1 MSILGI
7 GVGALNAAQ
16 SGLVTTEHNIA
27 SASTPG
33 FHRQQILQSANP
45 ANISGSGYFGA
56 GVRVDTVKRL
66 YSQFLETQVLSAQTQ
81 SSYYNAYSAQITQ
94 IDNMLADQ
102 NSGLSTALQGFFVGV
117 QDVSANPSSVPAR
130 QSMISGAEALASR
143 FQSMDGRLDEIR
155 TGVNGQIGS
164 TLTEINVYAQQISD
178 LNTQISLAVG
188 SGNHTPNDLLDQR
201 EQLIADLNQR
211 VNVTTLNQ
219 PDGGINIF
227 IGTGQALVVG
237 GSVFQLT
244 LSSSSDP
251 LNPSVA
257 YATRNGAVALDSNN
271 LTGGT
276 LGGLLK
282 FRSTTLDAA
291 QSKLGMVA
299 IGLAQTFNDQHKLG
313 QDLNGAMGGDMFSI
327 ASPSVIPNQNNPAG
341 TTVAASFGN
350 VRALTGDDYRLNYNI
365 GSGQWSL
372 LNTTNNQLVTMTGT
386 GTATDPFVADGL
398 KFVTTPVS
406 PTSSVEFVIRPTID
420 GAQGI
425 SVAITNTARLAAA
438 APIRTT
444 AVTGNKGAGSI
455 SAGAVN
461 SFNDK
466 VTLTFN
472 SSRLTGSATPPNLT
486 IDATNDKFDVSV
498 DGGAVVTVNL
508 TQAIYP
514 NAAALA
520 TQTQLDINAAL
531 GAAVQT
537 SSVSVTAD
545 AAGKIS
551 IASNNTGATSSVVV
565 TPVPLN
571 AGMSNL
577 LGTPTY
583 TAFDVMDV
591 TTGALLAKNEIYTS
605 GGSVSFNGWT
615 VNISDGTGAPATGD
629 VFTIINTLTST
640 TSATATI
647 NQAVLNSPS
656 PVDPMLKN
664 SVNVVFDSP
673 TQFHLEGATNNITG
687 TSTISGGV
695 FAPALAAGANPGIAV
710 TGGLATIG
718 TGGSTVAGGLGAYT
732 SAGTTTTISGGVI
745 TDLGGGNFSIA
756 GATLTVEGGAYTG
769 STTFSG
775 ATVAI
780 SALGTITIP
789 ALSGSAVAS
798 TFNARAATGL
808 SFLPGSSALVSAN
821 GWTVQLSG
829 NPLKGDVF
837 NVGSNTSG
845 VSDNR
850 NVVLLGKLQTTN
862 ILGNGTVTYQGSY
875 SQIVSQVGN
884 TAREVDISAK
894 TQASLITQTQAA
906 QQELSGV
913 NIDEEAANLVRY
925 QQAYQAAG
933 KMIQVA
939 NTLFATLLGLVAA

>member
-425 SVAITNTARLAAA
+425 SVSITDTARLAAA

-444 AVTGNKGAGSI
+444 AVTGNKGSASI

-461 SFNDK
+461 SFNDQ
-466 VTLTFN
+466 VTISFPNPLTVP
-472 SSRLTGSATPPNLT
+472 ST
-486 IDATNDKFDVSV
+486 FDVV
-498 DGGAVVTVNL
+498 DNT
-508 TQAIYP
+508 
-514 NAAALA
+514 
-520 TQTQLDINAAL
+520 
-531 GAAVQT
+531 
-537 SSVSVTAD
+537 
-545 AAGKIS
+545 
-551 IASNNTGATSSVVV
+551 TGAT
-565 TPVPLN
+565 
-571 AGMSNL
+571 
-577 LGTPTY
+577 
-583 TAFDVMDV
+583 
-591 TTGALLAKNEIYTS
+591 LASGVQYTS
-605 GGSVSFNGWT
+605 GANISFNGWT
-615 VNISDGTGAPATGD
+615 LQITDGAGAPAAGD
-629 VFTIINTLTST
+629 TFVVNNTLSST

-673 TQFHLEGATNNITG
+673 TAFHLEGATNNVTG
-687 TSTISGGV
+687 ASTISVAGS
-695 FAPALAAGANPGIAV
+695 AAALVTLGALTAGANLGFTV
-710 TGGLATIG
+710 TGVAADATTIG
-718 TGGSTVAGGLGAYT
+718 TGGAGSYT
-732 SAGTTTTISGGVI
+732 SNGVKTTISGGVI
-745 TDLGGGNFSIA
+745 TGPVLGILSIS
-756 GATLTVEGGAYTG
+756 GATVTVEGGSFTG

-775 ATVAI
+775 ATI
-780 SALGTITIP
+780 SVDPATGTITIP
-789 ALSGSAVAS
+789 AASGSAIAS

-808 SFLPGSSALVSAN
+808 TFLPGSSALVSAN

-850 NVVLLGKLQTTN
+850 NAVLLGKLQTTN

-894 TQASLITQTQAA
+894 TQASLITQTQEA